1 MNFKA
6 ILKRK
11 LPATFN
17 AVEYETDR
25 LLRRIQELEDLLS
38 SAERKNMEAWQQLV
52 GLMETSRK
60 REEALS
66 SMLRESLGDQA
77 EMLKRLEQTESALQK
92 KADANQEQIDR
103 MAGDLREKIEEGNLF
118 SIIECKWD
126 VDFKRYLL
134 PLNRFFQGHG
144 MALFMHLTS
153 VEKTLDDI
161 VYDSPDLVR
170 NSALALMADEIY
182 DRKIDGAVAELGVA
196 QGEFARVINAHFPDR
211 KLYLFDT
218 FEGFPETDVEH
229 ETFHQY
235 STTSKDQYADISLE
249 QVIGSMRFPENCII
263 KKGYFPDTAEGL
275 EESFC
280 FVNIDCDLYKPIYA
294 GLSYFYPRLVRG
306 GYMFVHDYRSK
317 YFLGVREALRAF
329 AYEQGISYCVLPDNT
344 GTAVI
349 VKQGSGDEG

>member
-1 MNFKA
+1 MSLKA
-6 ILKRK
+6 RIKRK

-17 AVEYETDR
+17 AVEYETER
-25 LLRRIQELEDLLS
+25 LLRRIQELEDQLS
-38 SAERKNMEAWQQLV
+38 SAERKNVETWQQLI

-66 SMLRESLGDQA
+66 FMLRESLGNQA
-77 EMLKRLEQTESALQK
+77 EMLKRHEQTETAIQRITDEQTGKLAADLRDKTNALQK
-92 KADANQEQIDR
+92 R
-103 MAGDLREKIEEGNLF
+103 IEEGNLF
-118 SIIECKWD
+118 SIITCKWD

-153 VEKTLDDI
+153 VEKMLDDI
-161 VYDSPDLVR
+161 VYDTPDLVR
-170 NSALALMADEIY
+170 SSALALMADEIY
-182 DRKIDGAVAELGVA
+182 DRKIEGAVAELGVA
-196 QGEFARVINAHFPDR
+196 EGEFAWIINAHFPDR

-218 FEGFPETDVEH
+218 FEGFPETDVDY
-229 ETFHQY
+229 ETSHQY
-235 STTSKDQYADISLE
+235 STTSKDQYADIDLE
-249 QVIGSMRFPENCII
+249 RVMGGMRFPENCII
-263 KKGYFPDTAEGL
+263 KKGYFPDSSEGL

-280 FVNIDCDLYKPIYA
+280 FVNIDCDLYKPVYA

-349 VKQGSGDEG
+349 VK